1 MPALVV
7 DASLIFRLI
16 VPNPQQHAL
25 RDQVDAWQQ
34 SGVDLVAPTLWL
46 YELTSA
52 IARAIHGGQVSEDE
66 GRRLVTLVHAFPIDL
81 IAPDLALGLAAL
93 AWSRRL
99 QRANA
104 YDSAYLALAEALHAE
119 LWTADRRLA
128 NAAQQPWVR
137 VVAQ

>member
-1 MPALVV
+1 MPPPLVV
-7 DASLIFRLI
+7 DASLVFRLL

-25 RDQVDAWQQ
+25 RAQVDAWQQ
-34 SGVDLVAPTLWL
+34 GGVALAAPTLWL

-52 IARAIHGGQVSEDE
+52 IAKGIHAGQIVEEE
-66 GRRLVTLVHAFPIDL
+66 GRGLVALVHTFPVDL
-81 IAPDLALGLAAL
+81 MAPDVVLGQAAL

-104 YDSAYLALAEALHAE
+104 YDSAYLALAEALHAD

-128 NAAQQPWVR
+128 NAVSLDWVR
-137 VVAQ
+137 YVG

>member
-1 MPALVV
+1 MPPPVVV
-7 DASLIFRLI
+7 DASLIFRLL
-16 VPNPQQHAL
+16 VPNLQQQAL
-25 RDQVDAWQQ
+25 RAQVDGWQQ
-34 SGVDLVAPTLWL
+34 GGVELAAPTLWL

-52 IARAIHGGQVSEDE
+52 IAKAIHAGQLIEDE
-66 GRRLVTLVHAFPIDL
+66 GRRLVALVHAFPIDL
-81 IAPDLALGLAAL
+81 VTPDVALGLAAL

-128 NAAQQPWVR
+128 NAVRLEWVQC
-137 VVAQ
+137 V